1 MENMWKEPGKNITAK
16 FYQHILALVFAI
28 DEINENPWI
37 LPNVTL
43 GFHIY
48 DSYTD
53 SRKTYR
59 TTLDLLFKSSQF
71 FPNYKCGVQENV
83 IGVIGGLSSD
93 TSSCMADILSLYKI
107 PQISYGSFEPAT
119 NDQNKFHSFYRMVP
133 SEALQYRGIVQLLL
147 HFKWKWVGLYAIAN
161 EGGERFLETMEP
173 MLFENGICSAFTE
186 RAQTHMHFSDNIE
199 EMVTYIKGIFPTFML
214 SNANAIVVYGESGT
228 ITWLGGFIGGIKL
241 HQMLFPQNKKM
252 LSTAKVW
259 ITTAQID
266 FTLYSFQT
274 ITNMDRQ
281 MFHGA
286 ISFTIRSK
294 EIQDFREFLQILHS
308 FLQRISFNNSA
319 GDAITLDEHG
329 ELASGF
335 DITNLVTFQNQS
347 YIRVK
352 VGRLDPLGKDLTI
365 DNDRIEWHRDLTQM
379 KKLVVVTK
387 FYQHIL
393 ALVFAIDEINENP
406 NILPNITLGFRIY
419 DSYSHSRLTYRTVL
433 DLLFKSHHFIPNYKC
448 GTQENV
454 IGVIGGL
461 SSDTSLCMANILGLY
476 KIPQISYGSFEL
488 SVNDQLKFSPFYRMV
503 PNDSLQYK
511 GIIQLLVYFKWTWL
525 HSSLR
530 IISFNNSAGE
540 EITFNEHGEI
550 AAGFDITNLVT
561 FPNMSYVRVKV
572 GKLDP
577 QAPPG
582 KELTIN
588 EDKIKWHKGFTQ
600 LHSSL
605 RIISFNNSAGEE
617 ITFNEH
623 GEIAAGFDIT
633 NLVTFPNMS
642 YVRVK
647 VGKLDPQA
655 PPGKEL
661 TINED
666 KIKWHKGFTQVP
678 PLCMCNEMCQPGY
691 GKKKKE
697 GEKFCC
703 YDCVPCPDGMFSNEE
718 GLETCV
724 TCPGDQYPSK
734 EKDQCNLKTQNF
746 LAFDDNLGIVLT
758 FSVLFLSLIT
768 VLVLG
773 IFIKHQ
779 DTAIVKA
786 NNRSLTYILL
796 TSLLFCFLCALMFIG
811 KPNKVTC
818 LLRQTAFGII
828 FTVSLSCILAKTI
841 SVVLAFMAT
850 KPGSRMRK
858 WLGKGLSYSIVLF
871 CSSIQV
877 GICVLWLATSSPF
890 PDLDMS
896 SLTDEIVVL
905 CNEGSAIMFY
915 CVLSYMGFL
924 AIVSFSVAFLA
935 RKLPDSFNEA
945 KFITFSMLVFCSVW
959 LTFVPTYLST
969 RGKYMVAVEIF
980 SILTSSAGLLNCIFL
995 PKCYIILMRPELNTR
1010 EQLIRKK
1017 I

>member
-1 MENMWKEPGKNITAK
+1 
-16 FYQHILALVFAI
+16 
-28 DEINENPWI
+28 
-37 LPNVTL
+37 
-43 GFHIY
+43 
-48 DSYTD
+48 
-53 SRKTYR
+53 
-59 TTLDLLFKSSQF
+59 
-71 FPNYKCGVQENV
+71 
-83 IGVIGGLSSD
+83 
-93 TSSCMADILSLYKI
+93 
-107 PQISYGSFEPAT
+107 
-119 NDQNKFHSFYRMVP
+119 MVP

-161 EGGERFLETMEP
+161 EGGERFLQTMEP

-540 EITFNEHGEI
+540 
-550 AAGFDITNLVT
+550 V
-561 FPNMSYVRVKV
+561 
-572 GKLDP
+572 
-577 QAPPG
+577 
-582 KELTIN
+582 
-588 EDKIKWHKGFTQ
+588 
-600 LHSSL
+600 
-605 RIISFNNSAGEE
+605 